1 MFITAVCVLSLI
13 KLRWPK
19 NKSLFLAI
27 SLRKKKHDQME
38 HAEFNLIPTVFI
50 SPGIAYFVDFFASYT
65 SFYSQIKF
73 HIKNSSMYVGFK

>member
-19 NKSLFLAI
+19 NKSLFVAT

-38 HAEFNLIPTVFI
+38 HAEFNFQQC
-50 SPGIAYFVDFFASYT
+50 
-65 SFYSQIKF
+65 SFLPEL
-73 HIKNSSMYVGFK
+73 HIL